1 MLPYIAEIVW
11 MMNKH
16 CGGTRELVAVGV
28 EILHL
33 REGKREQKVTF
44 HPAVIDG
51 GARGV
56 KGGGLTEASSK
67 LG

>member
-1 MLPYIAEIVW
+1 MCPDIAVIVW

-16 CGGTRELVAVGV
+16 CRATCELVAVEV
-28 EILHL
+28 EILQL

-44 HPAVIDG
+44 HPAVIDR